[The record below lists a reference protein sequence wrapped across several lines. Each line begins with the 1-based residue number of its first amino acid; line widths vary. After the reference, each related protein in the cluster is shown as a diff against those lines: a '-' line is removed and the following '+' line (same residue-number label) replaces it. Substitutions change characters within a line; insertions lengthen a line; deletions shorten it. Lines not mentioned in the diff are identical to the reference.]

1 MLGEILIDG
10 VDVRSVFKCLGVHV
24 TNGLLI
30 HHQVFVK

>member
-10 VDVRSVFKCLGVHV
+10 VDVRSVFKYLGVYV
-24 TNGLLI
+24 INGLLI